1 MKQTRVFALLIL
13 FVFCVENPVAAGNF
27 EYPGRT
33 IENMFYTDSL
43 RILKPRPIRYN
54 ADKAQRALLAD
65 SSDFMIKA
73 KIKPAAEGGK
83 AYNNEPRLELAAYIL
98 QKMFL
103 DSSDYVVPPTAI
115 RAFTLPQFHGV
126 NPNAQPTFEGYPL
139 IFCTLQYWLPEISDK
154 NVFNEK
160 RLRRDSLYAYHWG
173 NLNAF
178 TYIIHHN
185 DGNIGNVVVSTDS
198 LSPNLYAVDNGISFD
213 APESRRGTRW
223 RDLRLKRLPR
233 KTFERLQEIT
243 LQNLEDQL
251 AVCAQFDLGS
261 GDGRPVAPTAV
272 IDLYRGVRIEGD
284 TIQFGLTKNEIRHL
298 HERIRYLIRLVKDG
312 EITLF

>member
-1 MKQTRVFALLIL
+1 MKRTRLFTLLMVGLI
-13 FVFCVENPVAAGNF
+13 FFENPVAAGDF
-27 EYPGRT
+27 EYPVRT

-43 RILKPRPIRYN
+43 RILQPQPIRYN
-54 ADKAQRALLAD
+54 ADDARRALLVD
-65 SSDFMIKA
+65 SSDFMLKA

-103 DSSDYVVPPTAI
+103 DSSEYVVPPTAI
-115 RAFTLPQFHGV
+115 RAFTPQQFNGV
-126 NPNAQPTFEGYPL
+126 NPEVQQTFTGSPL
-139 IFCTLQYWLPEISDK
+139 IFCTLQYWLPAISDK
-154 NVFNEK
+154 NVYNEK

-198 LSPNLYAVDNGISFD
+198 LSPHVYAVDNGISFD
-213 APESRRGTRW
+213 APESRRGSGW
-223 RDLRLKRLPR
+223 RDLRLQHLPR

-243 LQNLEDQL
+243 LQDLEDQL

-261 GDGRPVAPTAV
+261 GDGRPVSPTPV
-272 IDLYRGVRIEGD
+272 IDPYRGVRVEGD
-284 TIQFGLTKNEIRHL
+284 TVQFGLTKNEIRHL
-298 HERIRYLIRLVKDG
+298 HERIRYLIRLVEDG
-312 EITLF
+312 EIGLF

>member
-1 MKQTRVFALLIL
+1 MKRNRLFTLLIL
-13 FVFCVENPVAAGNF
+13 GLIFIKNPVVAGDF
-27 EYPGRT
+27 EYPVQM
-33 IENMFYTDSL
+33 IESMFYKDSL
-43 RILKPRPIRYN
+43 RILTPRPIRYKEDD
-54 ADKAQRALLAD
+54 ARTALLAEN
-65 SSDFMIKA
+65 SDFFFRA

-115 RAFTLPQFHGV
+115 RAFTMQQFNAV
-126 NPNAQPTFEGYPL
+126 NPNARPTFEGYPL

-154 NVFNEK
+154 NVYDET

-198 LSPNLYAVDNGISFD
+198 LSPHVYAVDNGISFD
-213 APESRRGTRW
+213 APESRRGSRW
-223 RDLRLKRLPR
+223 RDLRLKHLPR

-272 IDLYRGVRIEGD
+272 IDPYRGVRIEGD
-284 TIQFGLTKNEIRHL
+284 TVQFGLTKNEIRHL
-298 HERIRYLIRLVKDG
+298 HERIRYLIRLVEDG
-312 EITLF
+312 EINLL